1 MRRRKKKS
9 NKTLAG
15 IFSLG
20 IIVAALTM
28 TTMCDSPK
36 SLDQTTPEEIAQ
48 AKTLAPV
55 DDNHET
61 SEQIAGPATA
71 AAIDGEIILKRA
83 AYTCSYN
90 PATRQPNY
98 VSWTLTPQ
106 KSKGTVQREKQF
118 SEDPDLAPAL
128 RSTLDDYYHS
138 GYDRGHMCPA
148 ADCKWSREAMKQ
160 SFYLSNICPQSGR
173 LNGGDWQ
180 VLEKA
185 CRNRTSSR
193 GDTLYIISGPI
204 FDKPKPRRLNRRVP
218 VPDRFFKTIVC
229 LNQGREYGVG
239 FVYTNN
245 SADQP
250 MADCACTIDR
260 IEEITGYD
268 LYSNLPEKLQRKLEA
283 QATLP

>member
-1 MRRRKKKS
+1 MRRRRKK
-9 NKTLAG
+9 NNRTVAG
-15 IFSLG
+15 IFSIGL
-20 IIVAALTM
+20 IVVASAM
-28 TTMCDSPK
+28 MTMCDSQK
-36 SLDQTTPEEIAQ
+36 SLHQTAPEEIAQ

-55 DDNHET
+55 NDNYET
-61 SEQIAGPATA
+61 SEQYTNPATA
-71 AAIDGEIILKRA
+71 AAIDGEIILRRT

-98 VSWTLTPQ
+98 VSWILTPQ
-106 KSKGTVQREKQF
+106 KTKGTVQRERQF
-118 SEDPDLAPAL
+118 SEDPDLATTQ

-160 SFYLSNICPQSGR
+160 SFYLSNICPQSGS

-185 CRNRTSSR
+185 CRNWTSSR

-204 FDKPKPRRLNRRVP
+204 FDNPSPRRLNKRVP

-239 FVYTNN
+239 FIYTNN
-245 SADQP
+245 STDQP
-250 MADCACTIDR
+250 MDDCACTIDK

-268 LYSNLPEKLQRKLEA
+268 LYSNLPKKQQRELEA
-283 QATLP
+283 QAALP

>member
-1 MRRRKKKS
+1 MRKRKKQ
-9 NKTLAG
+9 NNTLAG
-15 IFSLG
+15 ILT
-20 IIVAALTM
+20 AMAATALTAVL
-28 TTMCDSPK
+28 TMCEPVEKLNKPHSAPTVVVSPV
-36 SLDQTTPEEIAQ
+36 
-48 AKTLAPV
+48 APAPAT
-55 DDNHET
+55 DLT
-61 SEQIAGPATA
+61 PATA
-71 AAIDGEIILKRA
+71 AAIDGEIILKRT

-106 KSKGTVQREKQF
+106 KTKGTVQRERQF
-118 SEDPDLAPAL
+118 SEDPDLAPTQC
-128 RSTLDDYYHS
+128 STPDDYYHS

-160 SFYLSNICPQSGR
+160 SFYLSNICPQSGS

-185 CRNRTSSR
+185 CRDRASSR

-204 FDKPKPRRLNRRVP
+204 FDKPNPRRLKKRVP

-245 SADQP
+245 STDQP
-250 MADCACTIDR
+250 MADCACTIDQ

-268 LYSNLPEKLQRKLEA
+268 LYSNLPKKQQRKLEA
-283 QATLP
+283 QAALP

>member
-1 MRRRKKKS
+1 MRKRKKQ
-9 NKTLAG
+9 NNTLAG
-15 IFSLG
+15 ILT
-20 IIVAALTM
+20 AMAATALTAVL
-28 TTMCDSPK
+28 TMCEPVEKLNNTHSVPTVVASPV
-36 SLDQTTPEEIAQ
+36 A
-48 AKTLAPV
+48 LAPAT
-55 DDNHET
+55 DL
-61 SEQIAGPATA
+61 APATA
-71 AAIDGEIILKRA
+71 AAIDGEIILKRT

-106 KSKGTVQREKQF
+106 KTKGTVQRERQF
-118 SEDPDLAPAL
+118 SEDPDLAPTQ
-128 RSTLDDYYHS
+128 RSTPDDYYHS

-160 SFYLSNICPQSGR
+160 SFYLSNICPQSGS

-185 CRNRTSSR
+185 CRDRASSR

-204 FDKPKPRRLNRRVP
+204 FDNPSPRRLNKRVP

-245 SADQP
+245 STDQP
-250 MADCACTIDR
+250 MADCACTIDQ

-268 LYSNLPEKLQRKLEA
+268 LYSNLPKKQQRKLEA
-283 QATLP
+283 QAALP